1 MFTALLSLAFA
12 QSQPTI
18 VEGNPEFAGCIN
30 GGGACADNFYRFL
43 GLSMAEQGFTFQ
55 NDPQLLSPTLSRRD
69 GWTVGALLTT
79 FPFSPPRAN
88 LSGKEENTSYSPVL
102 PRLFG
107 GWKGEAGSGILGVGA
122 FFLPPIPVGG
132 ASALIAGVETGY
144 GIPIGEKVRV
154 GPEVDFTYTRA
165 RAPIVASEEQYEA
178 RDDFDNPNNL
188 DPEVYEAVCLPD
200 GCVDTF
206 SIANAGLRVA
216 ASVQVGPLAP
226 YVKVGINT
234 VTERLYVQYDDTTW
248 GLGGVQGVGHLGS
261 LLMIGD
267 HVDLALGAAFGLRPA
282 SLNEDPN
289 GGAGL
294 YSKVQGSAAWS
305 F

>member
-1 MFTALLSLAFA
+1 MWTMLLSAALA
-12 QSQPTI
+12 QGQPRI
-18 VEGNPEFAGCIN
+18 VAGEPEFAGCLQ
-30 GGGACADNFYRFL
+30 AAQCSENFYRFL

-69 GWTVGALLTT
+69 GWTVGGLLTT
-79 FPFSPPRAN
+79 FPFSPPREN

-102 PRLFG
+102 PRIFG
-107 GWKGEAGSGILGVGA
+107 GWKGDMGSGVFGAGA

-144 GIPIGEKVRV
+144 GFRIGDKVRI

-165 RAPIVASEEQYEA
+165 RAPIVASEEQYEN
-178 RDDFDNPNNL
+178 RDSFDNPSNL
-188 DPEVYEAVCLPD
+188 DPEVYEEVCLPD

-206 SIANAGLRVA
+206 TTANAGIRVA
-216 ASVQVGPLAP
+216 ASVQAGPLAP
-226 YVKVGINT
+226 YLKLGINT
-234 VTERLYVQYDDTTW
+234 VTERLQVEYDDTTW
-248 GLGGVQGVGHLGS
+248 GLDGVQAVAHTGT
-261 LLMIGD
+261 LLMVGD
-267 HVDLALGAAFGLRPA
+267 HLDLALGGAVGLRPA
-282 SLNEDPN
+282 SLNEDPE

-294 YSKVQGSAAWS
+294 YGKLQGSAGWS